1 MTIDMLHGISPFDIK
16 MNSLPVKVKKLD
28 EDAKLPTRGSDYAAG
43 YDLYACI
50 KEPVTIKPHET
61 EKISTGLSFELP
73 PFTYAGI
80 YARSGL
86 ATKQGLRL
94 SNCTG
99 VCDADYRGPY
109 IVALHNDSEIE
120 RVVNPGDR
128 IAQMILS
135 PFFPM
140 NFIETN
146 NLEDT
151 ERGEGGFGSTD
162 SN

>member
-1 MTIDMLHGISPFDIK
+1 MTMNTLHGTSPFDIK

-28 EDAKLPTRGSDYAAG
+28 ENAKLPTRGSDYAAG

-86 ATKQGLRL
+86 ATKKGLAPA
-94 SNCTG
+94 NKVG
-99 VCDADYRGPY
+99 VIDSDY
-109 IVALHNDSEIE
+109 
-120 RVVNPGDR
+120 
-128 IAQMILS
+128 
-135 PFFPM
+135 
-140 NFIETN
+140 
-146 NLEDT
+146 
-151 ERGEGGFGSTD
+151 
-162 SN
+162 